1 MIQIAIC
8 DDERDAVVMHEK
20 IVCQCLQE
28 TGNGGKV
35 STYTRSSNLLCDIM
49 DDNFFFDLILL
60 DIEMPESSGME
71 MAEKIR
77 PFLPEVRIIFITSHI
92 EYAIDAFELSVFRYV
107 PKDDLEKRLPN
118 AIRDAV
124 KLIALEEGKVYSIR
138 TNSRWEKIPYKDIFY
153 IQRDGKNAVITAGN
167 GVYKVRRSLQ
177 QIFEELS
184 AEEFIYIDRGCI
196 VNMIYIMQVRDGM
209 AVLKNGMS
217 LPVSR
222 SHLQEVKRQI
232 NTYWGMHI

>member
-1 MIQIAIC
+1 M
-8 DDERDAVVMHEK
+8 
-20 IVCQCLQE
+20 
-28 TGNGGKV
+28 
-35 STYTRSSNLLCDIM
+35 
-49 DDNFFFDLILL
+49 
-60 DIEMPESSGME
+60 
-71 MAEKIR
+71 
-77 PFLPEVRIIFITSHI
+77 
-92 EYAIDAFELSVFRYV
+92 
-107 PKDDLEKRLPN
+107 
-118 AIRDAV
+118 